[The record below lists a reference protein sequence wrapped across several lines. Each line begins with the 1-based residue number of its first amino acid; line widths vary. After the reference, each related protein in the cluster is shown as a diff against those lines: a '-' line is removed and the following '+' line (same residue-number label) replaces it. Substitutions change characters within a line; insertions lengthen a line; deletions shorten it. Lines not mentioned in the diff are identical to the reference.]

1 MADEKKE
8 RWLNY
13 LALSTVILAVCAAL
27 STFKAAGFSSR
38 SILSQS
44 QASNQWS
51 YYQSKS
57 IKGYLYELQADQL
70 DLELKGLDAQAQA
83 PVRAAAQTRLDAYR
97 AKVAKY
103 GEEKAVIQREA
114 QRLEAVRDD
123 AQVHGR
129 IFGMAVIFLQIA
141 ILLSSIA
148 ALMKKPWVWVG
159 GLAVGA
165 VGLFYFLN
173 GFFAFIR

>member
-1 MADEKKE
+1 MADEKKDK
-8 RWLNY
+8 WLNY
-13 LALSTVILAVCAAL
+13 LALSTVILAVCTAL
-27 STFKAAGFSSR
+27 STFKAGGFSSR

-51 YYQSKS
+51 YYQAKS
-57 IKGYLYELQADQL
+57 IKSYLYELQADQL
-70 DLELKGLDAQAQA
+70 AAELKGLDAKAS
-83 PVRAAAQTRLDAYR
+83 AAAREGIQARFDAYR
-97 AKVAKY
+97 AKVARY
-103 GEEKAVIQREA
+103 EEEKGGIQKEA
-114 QRLEAVRDD
+114 QRLEAVRDG

-141 ILLSSIA
+141 ILLSSVA

-165 VGLFYFLN
+165 VGLFYFLD
-173 GFFAFIR
+173 GFLLFMR